1 MEPDRETPPMQAF
14 RDIAPPRRAWTVR
27 ADIQADSHAPYEA
40 RRALA
45 PLLDDLDQEAATAV
59 KLVVSELVTNSV
71 RHAAADEGALIE
83 LEATADRDRIRLTV
97 RDHGHGFDPSGSSDP
112 GVAGGW
118 GLQVVDRLVDRWW
131 IEVDGGTRVT
141 CELTA

>member
-1 MEPDRETPPMQAF
+1 MQAL
-14 RDIAPPRRAWTVR
+14 RDTAPPRRAWTVR
-27 ADIQADSHAPYEA
+27 ADIQASSHAPYEA

-45 PLLDDLDQEAATAV
+45 PLLDGLDEETATAV
-59 KLVVSELVTNSV
+59 TLVVSELVTNSV
-71 RHAAADEGALIE
+71 RHATAGGGSSIE

-97 RDHGHGFDPSGSSDP
+97 TDSGHGFNPAGAPDAGS
-112 GVAGGW
+112 AGGW

-131 IEVDGGTRVT
+131 VEANGGTRVT